1 MLMIKNEITI
11 RPMKNHIHDYQLMEK
26 WRSDEKVLQ
35 FYGGRDD
42 SYDLEKVIETYQPR
56 ILGKEAMIPCIF
68 LYQNL
73 EIGYLQYYDLNQ
85 KC

>member
-1 MLMIKNEITI
+1 MIKNEITI

-56 ILGKEAMIPCIF
+56 IYGKRSNDSLYF
-68 LYQNL
+68 L
-73 EIGYLQYYDLNQ
+73 I
-85 KC
+85 

>member
-42 SYDLEKVIETYQPR
+42 PYNWEKVIETYQPR
-56 ILGKEAMIPCIF
+56 IKGEEPLIPCIF
-68 LYQNL
+68 SYQNL
-73 EIGYLQYYDLNQ
+73 EIGYLQYY
-85 KC
+85 